1 MTTVVPLTRLS
12 TSIRNRS
19 LFSLT
24 EDSESNFYE
33 MSARY
38 KEQPLIRWK
47 RGHLI
52 GEGAF
57 AKVYQ
62 CLNTE
67 TGELVAAKHFRFSED
82 QRRVVKEYLSLKREI
97 SVLRELNHVN
107 VVKYIQADLSPEQD
121 AIDVL
126 LEFVPGG
133 SIHKLLGEYK
143 GLAESVVC
151 AFTRQLLDGLR
162 YLHEHGIIHRDLK
175 CANLLLD
182 ANGTVKITDFGA
194 SKRVELE
201 ESMKLTRSLKGS
213 PYWMAP
219 EVVLKRGH
227 SFAADIWSLGC
238 VIIEMSTGRAPWS
251 EFSKEAGEVLRLI
264 GKPGSKKYTDLPII
278 PAGSPSL
285 QSFIRTCLQRNP
297 LLRPNAAQLLEHPFV
312 CPLQASKQSLAS
324 TGQTTDSPVL
334 ETFSSVIRPALTDH

>member
-1 MTTVVPLTRLS
+1 MTTVVPLTRRS
-12 TSIRNRS
+12 TSLRS
-19 LFSLT
+19 RSILALT

-62 CLNTE
+62 CLNTD
-67 TGELVAAKHFRFSED
+67 TGELLAAKHFTFSED
-82 QRRVVKEYLSLKREI
+82 PRKVVKEYLSLKREI
-97 SVLRELNHVN
+97 SVLRELNHQYIVR
-107 VVKYIQADLSPEQD
+107 YIQADLSPEQD

-133 SIHKLLGEYK
+133 SIHKLLAQYK
-143 GLAESVVC
+143 GLAESVVS
-151 AFTRQLLDGLR
+151 AFTRQLLEGLC
-162 YLHEHGIIHRDLK
+162 YLHEHGVIHRDLK

-194 SKRVELE
+194 SKRVTLE
-201 ESMKLTRSLKGS
+201 EDMKLTRSLKGS

-238 VIIEMSTGRAPWS
+238 VVIEMATGKAPWS
-251 EFSKEAGEVLRLI
+251 ELSREAGEVLRLI
-264 GKPGSKKYTDLPII
+264 GKPGSKSYADLPVISG
-278 PAGSPSL
+278 GSSSL
-285 QSFIRTCLQRNP
+285 QSFVRTCLQRNP
-297 LLRPNAAQLLEHPFV
+297 LLRPTAAQLLGHPFV
-312 CPLQASKQSLAS
+312 CALQVSKQSLAS
-324 TGQTTDSPVL
+324 TGQTSDSPAL
-334 ETFSSVIRPALTDH
+334 EAFSPVIRPVLSKH